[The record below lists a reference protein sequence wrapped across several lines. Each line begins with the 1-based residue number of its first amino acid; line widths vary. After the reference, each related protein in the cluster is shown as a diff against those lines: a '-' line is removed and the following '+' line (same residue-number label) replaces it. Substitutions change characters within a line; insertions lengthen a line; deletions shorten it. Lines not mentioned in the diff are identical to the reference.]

1 MTSLNLDTV
10 PRRRTF
16 ELDQVVVGA
25 DCRTAVRRA
34 PLCSKVLAFCLALER
49 LVARLEKTGGEEGM
63 RRSDAVRVLSSHFH
77 GGNGV

>member
-25 DCRTAVRRA
+25 VGGEEGSGV
-34 PLCSKVLAFCLALER
+34 LEVLAFRLALER
-49 LVARLEKTGGEEGM
+49 LVARLEKPVGEEDATV
-63 RRSDAVRVLSSHFH
+63 RR
-77 GGNGV
+77 G